1 MPKAVRTSSPSPGS
15 ITRLLERLAPMRI
28 ACPVILKIAPRDDPA
43 EHERVLMESD
53 AFPFVRGFCFN
64 LPPGK
69 PDTLQFTTPRESF
82 AHQPGAVAGRPVEAL
97 INRCIGGLYA
107 RMDHRKHIL
116 IGNGGIFTAEDT
128 YRKIRLGAN
137 LVQLY
142 TARIYEGPSVV
153 KHIGRGLVEL
163 LERDGLTNVR
173 EAVGSTKIVPSIR
186 T

>member
-1 MPKAVRTSSPSPGS
+1 
-15 ITRLLERLAPMRI
+15 
-28 ACPVILKIAPRDDPA
+28 
-43 EHERVLMESD
+43 
-53 AFPFVRGFCFN
+53 
-64 LPPGK
+64 
-69 PDTLQFTTPRESF
+69 
-82 AHQPGAVAGRPVEAL
+82 
-97 INRCIGGLYA
+97 
-107 RMDHRKHIL
+107 MDHRKHIL

-142 TARIYEGPSVV
+142 TALIYEGPSVV